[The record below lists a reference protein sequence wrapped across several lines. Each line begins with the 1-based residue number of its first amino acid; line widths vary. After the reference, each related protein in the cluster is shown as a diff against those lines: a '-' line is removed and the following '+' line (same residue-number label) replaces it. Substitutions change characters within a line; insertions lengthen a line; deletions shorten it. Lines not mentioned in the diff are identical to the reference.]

1 MEKLNN
7 WTIARFFVGNQLLGF
22 FLIIGVK
29 GIIEAKKALGP
40 FND

>member
-7 WTIARFFVGNQLLGF
+7 WTIAHFFVGNQLPGF
-22 FLIIGVK
+22 FLIIWVK
-29 GIIEAKKALGP
+29 GIIEAKKTLGP